1 MFYKKDKKYVKK
13 NLKLGNLDDLVMSNP
28 NLTDS
33 IILTMFKNGYLSGLE
48 DSFLDERRDNSS
60 IPLET
65 FLILGVAGKLNLQ
78 NALSDIPYAIRDTDL
93 LNKLGWNELI
103 KDDFLDKGMMSEG
116 SIRSFIKKQDAE
128 YFSKGYNSYVKNH
141 VLSKLPERPVNHLL
155 DCTIIEGHGDYSKYD
170 EIGTTVRDGKTIHG
184 FKLCTLRGLLP
195 SGGGITEA
203 ISIGLV
209 TEHDFSLSE
218 YIINSDIFKDGDNLI
233 QDAGF
238 IDRNTINNLKKNGVN
253 TYVRVKTNMD
263 IYKEAVALACKTP
276 IKKWKNHPTRKKQ
289 KIATV
294 EELGN
299 MWVYDRKN
307 DVDLTAAVVYDE
319 IKEKYYVFVTS
330 DITKRAKSIINTYQL
345 RPEIEEDYRQKKV
358 YWNLEKFTSKKY
370 NTVAFHIF
378 LTALGFLFYQLF
390 TQTKIGEK
398 YLGKNIQTAFKI
410 FDRDKL
416 REVKAKDARLI
427 IYYNGYFGIFKFIEV
442 MDIYAD
448 VPKKTRA
455 KIKKVVQW

>member
-1 MFYKKDKKYVKK
+1 MFYQKDKKYIKK
-13 NLKLGNLDDLVMSNP
+13 HLKQGKLDDLVISNP

-48 DSFLDERRDNSS
+48 DSFLDDRRDNRS

-78 NALSDIPYAIRDTDL
+78 NALSNIPYAINDTEL
-93 LNKLGWNELI
+93 LNKLGWGGQI
-103 KDDFLDKGMMSEG
+103 KDDFLDKGIMSEG
-116 SIRSFIKKQDAE
+116 AVRSFIEKRDAE
-128 YFSKGYNSYVKNH
+128 YFSKGYNNYVENH
-141 VLSKLPERPVNHLL
+141 VLSKLPKRPVNHLL
-155 DCTIIEGHGDYSKYD
+155 DCTIIEGHGDYKNYD
-170 EIGTTVRDGKTIHG
+170 EIGVTKRDNKVIHG

-209 TEHDFSLSE
+209 NEHDFSLSDC
-218 YIINSDIFKDGDNLI
+218 IINSSLFKDGDNLI

-253 TYVRVKTNMD
+253 TYVRVKKNMD

-276 IKKWKNHPTRKKQ
+276 IDKWKNHPTRKKQ

-299 MWVYDRKN
+299 MWVYDKKN
-307 DVDLTAAVVYDE
+307 DVDLTAAVVYNE
-319 IKEKYYVFVTS
+319 KKEEYYVFITS
-330 DITKRAKSIINTYQL
+330 DIGKKAKSIINTYQL

-358 YWNLEKFTSKKY
+358 YWGLEKFTSKKY

-390 TQTKIGEK
+390 TQTQIGKK
-398 YLGKNIQTAFKI
+398 YLGKNIQTAFRI
-410 FDRDKL
+410 FEKDEL
-416 REVKAKDARLI
+416 REIKAKNANLI
-427 IYYNGYFGIFKFIEV
+427 IYYNGYFGVFRFIEV

-448 VPKKTRA
+448 VPKKIRA

>member
-1 MFYKKDKKYVKK
+1 MFYEKDKKYVKK
-13 NLKLGNLDDLVMSNP
+13 NLKQGSLDDLVMSNP

-48 DSFLDERRDNSS
+48 DSFLDKRRDNSS

-78 NALSDIPYAIRDTDL
+78 NALSYIPYAISDTDL

-103 KDDFLDKGMMSEG
+103 KDDFPDKGMMSEG
-116 SIRSFIKKQDAE
+116 SIRSFIEKHDAE
-128 YFSKGYNSYVKNH
+128 YFSKGYNKYVKNH
-141 VLSKLPERPVNHLL
+141 VLSKLPERPTNHLL

-170 EIGTTVRDGKTIHG
+170 EIGTTVRDGKTTHG
-184 FKLCTLRGLLP
+184 FKLCTLRGLLS

-209 TEHDFSLSE
+209 NEHDFALSE
-218 YIINSDIFKDGDNLI
+218 CIIKSGLFKEGDNLI
-233 QDAGF
+233 QDSGF
-238 IDRNTINNLKKNGVN
+238 IDRNTINTLKKEGVN
-253 TYVRVKTNMD
+253 VYVRVKKNMD
-263 IYKEAVALACKTP
+263 IYKEAVALACKIP
-276 IKKWKNHPTRKKQ
+276 VDKWKNHPTRKKQ

-294 EELGN
+294 KELGN
-299 MWVYDRKN
+299 MWVHDRKN

-319 IKEKYYVFVTS
+319 KKDKYYVFVTS
-330 DITKRAKSIINTYQL
+330 DITKNAKSIINTYQL

-358 YWNLEKFTSKKY
+358 YWNLGKFTSKKY
-370 NTVAFHIF
+370 NTIAFHIF

-398 YLGKNIQTAFKI
+398 YSGKSIQTAFRI

-416 REVKAKDARLI
+416 REIKAKDTRLI
-427 IYYNGYFGIFKFIEV
+427 IYYNGYFGIFKFMEV

-448 VPKKTRA
+448 IPREIRVN
-455 KIKKVVQW
+455 IKKVVQW

>member
-1 MFYKKDKKYVKK
+1 MFYKKDKRYVKK
-13 NLKLGNLDDLVMSNP
+13 NLKQGNLDDLVISNP

-48 DSFLDERRDNSS
+48 ESFPDKRRDNSS

-78 NALSDIPYAIRDTDL
+78 NALSDIPYAIMDTEL
-93 LNKLGWNELI
+93 LNKLGWNEFI

-116 SIRSFIKKQDAE
+116 SIRSLIEKQDAK
-128 YFSKGYNSYVKNH
+128 YFSKGYNTYVKNH
-141 VLSKLPERPVNHLL
+141 VLNKLSERPTNHLL
-155 DCTIIEGHGDYSKYD
+155 DCTIIEGHGDYNKYD
-170 EIGTTVRDGKTIHG
+170 EIGQTVRAGKTIYG

-209 TEHDFSLSE
+209 DEHDFSLSE
-218 YIINSDIFKDGDNLI
+218 CIINSGIFKAGDNLI

-238 IDRNTINNLKKNGVN
+238 IDRNTINNLKKNGIN
-253 TYVRVKTNMD
+253 TYVRVKKNME

-276 IKKWKNHPTRKKQ
+276 INKWKNHPTRKKQ

-299 MWVYDRKN
+299 MWVYDKEN

-319 IKEKYYVFVTS
+319 KKDKYYVFVTS
-330 DITKRAKSIINTYQL
+330 DITKKAKSIINTYQL

-370 NTVAFHIF
+370 NTIAFHIF
-378 LTALGFLFYQLF
+378 LTTLGFLFYQLF
-390 TQTKIGEK
+390 TRTKIGEK
-398 YLGKNIQTAFKI
+398 YFGKTIQTAFRI
-410 FDRDKL
+410 FDRDKS
-416 REVKAKDARLI
+416 REIKGKDARFI
-427 IYYNGYFGIFKFIEV
+427 IYYNGYFGIFKLLEI
-442 MDIYAD
+442 MNIYAD
-448 VPKKTRA
+448 VPKNIRT
-455 KIKKVVQW
+455 KIGKVIQW